1 MIKIW
6 VMIKIKIMTKIMIMT
21 QGQRDIPAIIG
32 HYCWQLSNDYG
43 FGHCYWQRIKCF
55 GIDHSGS
62 LRWDL
67 YFPQNLRFVS
77 TVVPQKDAFFSFL
90 LLTHWLLRLRPLV
103 RSGPPWFRKI
113 FTTCFKCLLL
123 DLRNICLFNEGSDLN
138 VFYKPLGIDFSCWM
152 RQTCSLLLHL
162 NTTFEVIKTARN
174 ISIVQTISNLQNVQ
188 SS

>member
-1 MIKIW
+1 
-6 VMIKIKIMTKIMIMT
+6 MT
-21 QGQRDIPAIIG
+21 QSQRDITCN
-32 HYCWQLSNDYG
+32 YCWQLTNDYG
-43 FGHCYWQRIKCF
+43 VVIFYWQRIKCF

-77 TVVPQKDAFFSFL
+77 TVVPQKEAFFSFL
-90 LLTHWLLRLRPLV
+90 FLTHWLLRLRPLV
-103 RSGPPWFRKI
+103 RSGPPWCRKI
-113 FTTCFKCLLL
+113 FTTFQMFSSSFRKYLSFQRRFWFEC
-123 DLRNICLFNEGSDLN
+123 
-138 VFYKPLGIDFSCWM
+138 FYKPLGIDFSCWM

-174 ISIVQTISNLQNVQ
+174 ISIVQTISNLQKFQ